1 MQILAKMIQNS
12 HSQFDLWCKSI
23 CIAYICT
30 SRRWYEYSNLL
41 FFKCDGCMEKY
52 FRKQVN
58 KESSKDIFL
67 LFLSKATMNT
77 IRRVYSSTDM

>member
-1 MQILAKMIQNS
+1 
-12 HSQFDLWCKSI
+12 
-23 CIAYICT
+23 
-30 SRRWYEYSNLL
+30 
-41 FFKCDGCMEKY
+41 MEKY